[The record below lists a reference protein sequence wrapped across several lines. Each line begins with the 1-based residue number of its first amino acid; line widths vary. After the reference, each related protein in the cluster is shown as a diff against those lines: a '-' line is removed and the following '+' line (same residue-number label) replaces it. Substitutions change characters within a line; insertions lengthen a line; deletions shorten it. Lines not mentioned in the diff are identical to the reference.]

1 MLRPAPRIAPRT
13 APWPATLALLA
24 SAAPL
29 LAQDAPGDAP
39 GETGHVTTA
48 TLPNGMEVVVIEDHR
63 APVAVHMVWYKTG
76 SADEPPGASG
86 VAHFL
91 EHLLFKATDDLE
103 AGEFSRVVAENG
115 GTDNAF
121 TSYDYTAYH
130 QRVAAD
136 RLPLM
141 MEMEAE
147 RMNDL
152 LLTPEDIVTER
163 QVILE
168 ERSQRVDTNPSAIAQ
183 EQMRA
188 ALFLNSR
195 YGTPVIGWRH
205 EMEALDEPQVRAF
218 YDLYYSPNN
227 AVLVVAGDVNP
238 AEVIDLAEATYGPLP
253 AEGGLPPRFR
263 ATEPPQ
269 LSPRRMTYEDGRV
282 AQPYVARTYLAPSR
296 EPGDQ
301 AEAAALT
308 FLAEILGG
316 SSFTSVF
323 AEKLTF
329 EAPVA
334 LFTGAGYDGDA
345 LMEGTFGITVAPNP
359 GVSLEEAEAAMDRAV
374 QEFLEEG
381 VDPAQ
386 MERIRTQVAAAE
398 VYARDNVEGLARR
411 YGAALATGLTVADV
425 EAWPAALQAVT
436 EEDVMAAAREVLDP
450 ASSVTL
456 WVRAPEAASEPT
468 SEAVPTPAAAAPALP
483 EAPSMPAAPE
493 ATTPAPVDAAPGA
506 TAAQEAPE

>member
-1 MLRPAPRIAPRT
+1 MLFPASRPAL
-13 APWPATLALLA
+13 LALLA
-24 SAAPL
+24 SAAPAF
-29 LAQDAPGDAP
+29 AQDAP
-39 GETGHVTTA
+39 GETGHVTTT

-91 EHLLFKATDDLE
+91 EHLLFKATDDME
-103 AGEFSRVVAENG
+103 AGEFSRVVAEQG
-115 GTDNAF
+115 GADNAF

-130 QRVAAD
+130 QRVEAS

-168 ERSQRVDTNPSAIAQ
+168 ERSSRVDTNPSAVAQ
-183 EQMRA
+183 EQMQA

-205 EMEALDEPQVRAF
+205 EMEALDEAEVRAF

-227 AVLVVAGDVNP
+227 AVLVVAGDVDP
-238 AEVIDLAEATYGPLP
+238 AEVIALAEATYGPIP
-253 AEGGLPPRFR
+253 AEDQLPPRFR
-263 ATEPPQ
+263 ASEPPQ
-269 LSPRRMTYEDGRV
+269 LAPRRLTYEDGRV

-301 AEAAALT
+301 GEAAALT

-329 EAPVA
+329 EEPVA
-334 LFTGAGYDGDA
+334 LFSGAGYDGDA
-345 LMEGTFGITVAPNP
+345 LMEGTFGITVAPQP
-359 GVSLEEAEAAMDRAV
+359 GVSLEDAEAAMDEALR
-374 QEFLEEG
+374 EFLEEG
-381 VDPAQ
+381 VDAAQ
-386 MERIRTQVAAAE
+386 LERIRTQVAASE

-411 YGAALATGLTVADV
+411 YGAALSTGLTVEDV
-425 EAWPAALQAVT
+425 QDWPRALQAVT
-436 EEDVMAAAREVLDP
+436 AEDVMAAARDVLDP
-450 ASSVTL
+450 RSSVTL
-456 WVRAPEAASEPT
+456 WVQSPEAEPEL
-468 SEAVPTPAAAAPALP
+468 EAEAAEAAPTPAAAEAPA
-483 EAPSMPAAPE
+483 PAM
-493 ATTPAPVDAAPGA
+493 TPAPAEE
-506 TAAQEAPE
+506 TSE